1 MDSFSGL
8 LWGFVQKK
16 QQKKN
21 VEWDSLENERRIPKK
36 GERKAVYSIDI
47 DIACKFI
54 FEVLFNDEGCGGGG
68 GGGGGGGFGGVDS
81 AI

>member
-1 MDSFSGL
+1 
-8 LWGFVQKK
+8 
-16 QQKKN
+16 
-21 VEWDSLENERRIPKK
+21 
-36 GERKAVYSIDI
+36 VYSIDI